1 MPSVCLYNVECKQS
15 IGLRSDF
22 TLLVVISILFCSPKM
37 YGSQSGSRLF
47 ILREPFSVY
56 GSFGSRV
63 FVFTAYDM
71 SHIKVRVHTTSSLQ
85 KVIIFYDYFSKKK
98 YDFFMT
104 SAIFLC
110 RGLMF
115 SNDVTH

>member
-1 MPSVCLYNVECKQS
+1 MNSLNSTHVIVQRIHWIKNVTKIIEWLQRTVLVR

-47 ILREPFSVY
+47 ILREPFSVH

-63 FVFTAYDM
+63 FVFTALIE
-71 SHIKVRVHTTSSLQ
+71 SCV
-85 KVIIFYDYFSKKK
+85 
-98 YDFFMT
+98 
-104 SAIFLC
+104 
-110 RGLMF
+110 
-115 SNDVTH
+115 

>member
-1 MPSVCLYNVECKQS
+1 MAPVCLYNVECTVLVQ

-56 GSFGSRV
+56 GSFGSRAPV
-63 FVFTAYDM
+63 FSY
-71 SHIKVRVHTTSSLQ
+71 SLQ
-85 KVIIFYDYFSKKK
+85 GYFHTVQEHYSLLLKQFLKTFDYNFTLVYYKG
-98 YDFFMT
+98 D
-104 SAIFLC
+104 
-110 RGLMF
+110 
-115 SNDVTH
+115 

>member
-1 MPSVCLYNVECKQS
+1 MT
-15 IGLRSDF
+15 IIHSDKNQKK
-22 TLLVVISILFCSPKM
+22 VI
-37 YGSQSGSRLF
+37 
-47 ILREPFSVY
+47 
-56 GSFGSRV
+56 
-63 FVFTAYDM
+63 D
-71 SHIKVRVHTTSSLQ
+71 RVHTTSSLQ
-85 KVIIFYDYFSKKK
+85 KVITFYGYFSKKN